1 MTEEMNPT
9 GYGHRRD
16 VPGRFGRLIFD
27 GDERKYEQW
36 EVKFLGYMRLQ
47 KLKDVLVS
55 ESWDEEANAS
65 KNEEAFAE
73 LIQFLDDKSLA
84 LVMRDAIDDGR
95 RALQILRAHYA
106 GTGKPRVISLYTEL
120 TSLVKSANESVTD
133 YVIRAET
140 AATALKN
147 AGETVT
153 DSLLIAMVL
162 KGLPQSYKPFV
173 VVVTQSEKQQ
183 TFSEF
188 KASLRSFEDTEKAR
202 RADNHD
208 SILKAED
215 NFQRLKP
222 PVRGKGNLTCFNCTQ
237 QGHIARFCPNKPK
250 GGKWCNTCRSRTHSD
265 QACRHRRKKGDKV
278 NQVSEKPDQDIEHSF
293 VFETNSHE
301 DENVSGK
308 PTSGKP
314 NTLLVDC
321 GATAH
326 IITDLSKFTKFDD
339 TFQPDKHFI
348 ELANGTRANNV
359 ALKRGDVDVTIVDS
373 SGTPV
378 KATLQ
383 NALFIPSYPQDI
395 FSVQAATERGASV
408 TFQPDSAELTY
419 KDGTKFVI
427 EKHGRLY
434 YLNTYDNIADS
445 DSVNCVRSMNEW
457 HQILGHCNYDDI
469 EKLEHVVDGMKVS
482 HKSSSK
488 PNDCNVC
495 ILGKLT
501 QNRNRKPDARATAS
515 LELVHTD
522 LAGPVDPA
530 SKEGFKYCLAFP
542 DDFSGAVFVYFLR
555 NKSDTVDAT
564 ERFLADSAPYGKVKC
579 MRSDNGGEFTSVN
592 FEALL
597 RKNRIRHDTSAPYSP
612 HQNGTAERHWRTLF
626 EMGRCLLIQAS
637 LAKVFW
643 PYAVMAAAY
652 TRNRCYNN
660 RLKQTPYFA
669 LTGRRPNLSNMRV
682 FGSECYA
689 YKQEKKKLDPRCT
702 KGIFLG
708 YDKLSPAYLVYFPE
722 IGKVM
727 KHRVVKFPSKSVNE
741 KHTQTETGSLLC
753 DEDDFML
760 LRRNSNPDMAGASGV
775 NRSGEI
781 SGEQVED
788 TNPDMCDASGV
799 NRSEKISGEQAENTN
814 PDMCSASDFDRSE
827 KVSGEQTE
835 KPVIEHKT
843 DGNPQCVTEGARYP
857 TRERRRPAYLNDYV
871 TDLDEVIAESDQVLS
886 SVDYCYRVSA
896 FPQTYQ
902 EAIESPESENWKA
915 AMREEMDSLIENET
929 FILTTLPEGRNLVGG
944 RWVYTIK
951 EGSDGAKT
959 YKARYVA
966 KGYSQVRGVDYQE
979 TFAPTANLTSVRA
992 LLQIAAQ
999 HDLILHQMDVKTAFL
1014 NAPIDCEIYMD
1025 QAEGFK
1031 APSSSNGRLVY
1042 KLNKSLYGLKQSGR
1056 NWNNVLHCFLLDNQ
1070 FVQSPIDNCMYTK
1083 QFGSKMVVILVWVD
1097 DIIIAASDM
1106 VLMSEAKQMLQE
1118 RFRMKDLGRLSYFL
1132 GIDFKQGDGFVKMN
1146 QRRYLSKVLERFEM
1160 SSCKPRAT
1168 PSEQK
1173 LEFGSETPCDPR
1185 RYREAVGSLVYAMT
1199 CTRPDICWVVSRL
1212 SQFLSSPLQEHWTAV
1227 KHVLRYLKG
1236 TLHYE
1241 LCYRKCDDGLT
1252 LVGYSDAD
1260 WASATDDRRSTSG
1273 YCFSLNKAGPLISW
1287 KSRKQPTVALSSCE
1301 AEYIALSAAV
1311 QEGLYLTQ
1319 LLKDINEVCG
1329 PVVIFEDNQGA
1340 IALSKN
1346 PVNRQRSKQ
1355 IDVRYHFIR
1364 TTQNT
1369 GKVVVKYCPT
1379 ADMAADLMTK
1389 ASTKFKLQKF
1399 RRYIFG

>member
-1 MTEEMNPT
+1 MTEEVNST
-9 GYGHRRD
+9 GYGPRRD

-55 ESWDEEANAS
+55 ESWDGEANAS

-95 RALQILRAHYA
+95 KALQILRAHYA
-106 GTGKPRVISLYTEL
+106 GTGKLRVISLYTEL

-202 RADNHD
+202 AADNND

-215 NFQRLKP
+215 NFQPPKP

-250 GGKWCNTCRSRTHSD
+250 GGKWCNTCRSRSHSD
-265 QACRHRRKKGDKV
+265 QACRHKRKKGDKV
-278 NQVSEKPDQDIEHSF
+278 NQVSEKTDQDIEHSF
-293 VFETNSHE
+293 VFETNAHV

-326 IITDLSKFTKFDD
+326 IVTDVSKFTKFDD
-339 TFQPDKHFI
+339 TFNPDKHFI

-359 ALKRGDVDVTIVDS
+359 ALKRGDVDITIIDS

-378 KATLQ
+378 RATLR

-419 KDGTKFVI
+419 KDGTKFII

-434 YLNTYDNIADS
+434 YLNTYDNITDS
-445 DSVNCVRSMNEW
+445 DSVNCVRSLNEW

-469 EKLEHVVDGMKVS
+469 KKLERVVDGMKVS
-482 HKSSSK
+482 HKSSSE
-488 PNDCNVC
+488 PSDCDVC

-501 QNRNRKPDARATAS
+501 QNRNRKPDARATAP

-530 SKEGFKYCLAFP
+530 SKEGFKYCLAFT

-555 NKSDTVDAT
+555 NKSDTVAAT

-597 RKNRIRHDTSAPYSP
+597 RRNRIRHDTSAPYSP
-612 HQNGTAERHWRTLF
+612 HQNGTAERHCRTLF
-626 EMGRCLLIQAS
+626 EMGRCLLIQARV
-637 LAKVFW
+637 AKEFW

-722 IGKVM
+722 TGKVM
-727 KHRVVKFPSKSVNE
+727 KHRVVKFP
-741 KHTQTETGSLLC
+741 
-753 DEDDFML
+753 
-760 LRRNSNPDMAGASGV
+760 
-775 NRSGEI
+775 
-781 SGEQVED
+781 
-788 TNPDMCDASGV
+788 
-799 NRSEKISGEQAENTN
+799 
-814 PDMCSASDFDRSE
+814 
-827 KVSGEQTE
+827 
-835 KPVIEHKT
+835 
-843 DGNPQCVTEGARYP
+843 
-857 TRERRRPAYLNDYV
+857 
-871 TDLDEVIAESDQVLS
+871 
-886 SVDYCYRVSA
+886 
-896 FPQTYQ
+896 
-902 EAIESPESENWKA
+902 
-915 AMREEMDSLIENET
+915 
-929 FILTTLPEGRNLVGG
+929 
-944 RWVYTIK
+944 
-951 EGSDGAKT
+951 
-959 YKARYVA
+959 
-966 KGYSQVRGVDYQE
+966 
-979 TFAPTANLTSVRA
+979 
-992 LLQIAAQ
+992 
-999 HDLILHQMDVKTAFL
+999 
-1014 NAPIDCEIYMD
+1014 
-1025 QAEGFK
+1025 
-1031 APSSSNGRLVY
+1031 
-1042 KLNKSLYGLKQSGR
+1042 
-1056 NWNNVLHCFLLDNQ
+1056 
-1070 FVQSPIDNCMYTK
+1070 
-1083 QFGSKMVVILVWVD
+1083 
-1097 DIIIAASDM
+1097 
-1106 VLMSEAKQMLQE
+1106 
-1118 RFRMKDLGRLSYFL
+1118 
-1132 GIDFKQGDGFVKMN
+1132 
-1146 QRRYLSKVLERFEM
+1146 
-1160 SSCKPRAT
+1160 
-1168 PSEQK
+1168 
-1173 LEFGSETPCDPR
+1173 
-1185 RYREAVGSLVYAMT
+1185 
-1199 CTRPDICWVVSRL
+1199 
-1212 SQFLSSPLQEHWTAV
+1212 
-1227 KHVLRYLKG
+1227 
-1236 TLHYE
+1236 
-1241 LCYRKCDDGLT
+1241 
-1252 LVGYSDAD
+1252 
-1260 WASATDDRRSTSG
+1260 
-1273 YCFSLNKAGPLISW
+1273 
-1287 KSRKQPTVALSSCE
+1287 
-1301 AEYIALSAAV
+1301 
-1311 QEGLYLTQ
+1311 
-1319 LLKDINEVCG
+1319 
-1329 PVVIFEDNQGA
+1329 
-1340 IALSKN
+1340 
-1346 PVNRQRSKQ
+1346 
-1355 IDVRYHFIR
+1355 
-1364 TTQNT
+1364 
-1369 GKVVVKYCPT
+1369 
-1379 ADMAADLMTK
+1379 
-1389 ASTKFKLQKF
+1389 
-1399 RRYIFG
+1399 